1 MDCPAP
7 HKRESGDD
15 RRLAVA
21 AAARAII
28 VEKGLEGLRTR
39 DIADRVGI
47 NIATLHYHVPSK
59 EALIALVAE
68 SLRNDFRAQSLRRSR
83 HGKSALQRLHIEF
96 DEFRETVHDTP
107 ELIIVLTALI
117 EKARR
122 HPEIGTI
129 MTPMYEHWRHQFADI
144 FRTGIAD
151 GSFRANLD
159 PDIAAL
165 ITTGALSDYWRQ
177 WTKSRASLDQVMAE
191 LERAFIVSPIP
202 VSSKDHS

>member
-1 MDCPAP
+1 MDCSAP

-59 EALIALVAE
+59 EALIALVAA
-68 SLRNDFRAQSLRRSR
+68 SIKDDFRAQGLRNARHCANALEQLRR
-83 HGKSALQRLHIEF
+83 EF
-96 DEFRETVHDTP
+96 DDFRETVEEQP

-117 EKARR
+117 ERARR
-122 HPEIGTI
+122 DPAIATI
-129 MTPMYEHWRHQFADI
+129 MTPIYDHWRRQFAEI
-144 FRTGIAD
+144 FRLGIAD
-151 GSFRANLD
+151 GSFRPNLD
-159 PDIAAL
+159 PATAAL

-177 WTKSRASLDQVMAE
+177 WTSFRASLAQLTTE
-191 LERAFIVSPIP
+191 LERAFIATP
-202 VSSKDHS
+202 VSLEKVS

>member
-1 MDCPAP
+1 MDFPAP

-15 RRLAVA
+15 RRLAIA

-47 NIATLHYHVPSK
+47 NIATLHYHVSSK

-68 SLRNDFRAQSLRRSR
+68 SLRNDFRAQSLRRPR
-83 HGKSALQRLHIEF
+83 DGKSGLQRLHLEF
-96 DEFRETVHDTP
+96 EEFRETAQENP
-107 ELIIVLTALI
+107 GLIIVLTALI

-122 HPEIGTI
+122 RPEIGTI
-129 MTPMYEHWRHQFADI
+129 MTPLYTHWRQQFAAI
-144 FRTGIAD
+144 FRAGIAD

-159 PDIAAL
+159 PDAAAL
-165 ITTGALSDYWRQ
+165 ITTGALSDHWRQ
-177 WTKSRASLDQVMAE
+177 WTVSPASIDQIMAE
-191 LERAFIVSPIP
+191 LERAFIASPIP
-202 VSSKDHS
+202 VSSKDPS

>member
-1 MDCPAP
+1 MDCSTP

-15 RRLAVA
+15 RRQAIA

-39 DIADRVGI
+39 DIAERVGI
-47 NIATLHYHVPSK
+47 NIATLHYHVPTK

-83 HGKSALQRLHIEF
+83 AGKTALQRLHIEF
-96 DEFRETVHDTP
+96 DEFRETVHETP

-122 HPEIGTI
+122 NPEIGAI
-129 MTPMYEHWRHQFADI
+129 MTPIYQYWRHQFAEI
-144 FRTGIAD
+144 FRAGIAD

-165 ITTGALSDYWRQ
+165 ITTGALSDHWRQ
-177 WTKSRASLDQVMAE
+177 WTPLRASLDQLIAE
-191 LERAFIVSPIP
+191 LERAFIAFPPSDSP
-202 VSSKDHS
+202 KDAS